1 MLGAFTLLLTYQLV
15 GEIITQVFHL
25 HIPGPVIGMLLLFI
39 TLIFREGP
47 SPELRETSRQ
57 LLQYLSMLF
66 IPAGA
71 GIMLHFGTLEREWL
85 PILLGVV
92 VGTPLV
98 IAITAWLLQK
108 LIGNRQNEETE
119 S

>member
-1 MLGAFTLLLTYQLV
+1 MLGAFTLLLAYQLV
-15 GEIITQVFHL
+15 GEIITQVYEL

-98 IAITAWLLQK
+98 IAITACLLQK

>member
-1 MLGAFTLLLTYQLV
+1 MLGAFTLLLAYQLV

-57 LLQYLSMLF
+57 LLHAVHPRRRRHHAALRHT
-66 IPAGA
+66 GA
-71 GIMLHFGTLEREWL
+71 
-85 PILLGVV
+85 
-92 VGTPLV
+92 
-98 IAITAWLLQK
+98 
-108 LIGNRQNEETE
+108 
-119 S
+119 